1 MKRVEKLG
9 DIIFMTKL
17 DDILEQ
23 LGVQFTVE
31 IPTKALTD
39 IWAVAPL
46 FKEKDKTIFVKN
58 NEEL

>member
-1 MKRVEKLG
+1 
-9 DIIFMTKL
+9 MTKL